1 LKDVYKSVIFLISI
15 ILTEKLR
22 NMARNPRHAALYEL
36 INKAR
41 FKNAQ
46 QKALAR
52 IGVRTDSVKP
62 QEERPVVIS
71 QEEPVAP
78 VQAETARPEPF
89 KTIAA
94 WSAKPK
100 PFRVYPDRIELCISW
115 QAAAITVLAFVAV
128 LLIFFRLG
136 QIYSIKKA
144 QEPKVAKAVVP
155 VQAVI
160 PEPVKPAVA
169 EKKVTPQT
177 PPKMVEP
184 MGDNIIVITSY
195 DVSSHLEPVKQYFAT
210 YGIATEII
218 KRGSRYLL
226 VTQNRFN
233 SIDKPGTDG
242 YEMKKK
248 IISVGANYKPPAGSG
263 FESFG
268 TKPFQ
273 DVYAM
278 KAN

>member
-1 LKDVYKSVIFLISI
+1 
-15 ILTEKLR
+15 
-22 NMARNPRHAALYEL
+22 MARNPRHAALYEL

-52 IGVRTDSVKP
+52 IGVKTDSVKP
-62 QEERPVVIS
+62 QEEQPVVVS
-71 QEEPVAP
+71 QEEPAAP
-78 VQAETARPEPF
+78 VQAETARPEPV
-89 KTIAA
+89 KTITA

-128 LLIFFRLG
+128 LLVCFRLG
-136 QIYSIKKA
+136 QIYAIKKA

-160 PEPVKPAVA
+160 PEPVKQPVA

-184 MGDNIIVITSY
+184 MGDNLIVITSY

>member
-1 LKDVYKSVIFLISI
+1 
-15 ILTEKLR
+15 
-22 NMARNPRHAALYEL
+22 MARNPRHAALYEL

-52 IGVRTDSVKP
+52 IGVKTDSVKP
-62 QEERPVVIS
+62 QEERPVVVS
-71 QEEPVAP
+71 QVEPIVAP
-78 VQAETARPEPF
+78 VVQAQPAQTEQVKAAKPEPV
-89 KTIAA
+89 KTIVA

-100 PFRVYPDRIELCISW
+100 PFRVYPDRIELCIPW
-115 QAAAITVLAFVAV
+115 QTAAITVLAFVAV
-128 LLIFFRLG
+128 LLVFFRLG
-136 QIYSIKKA
+136 QIYAIKKVP
-144 QEPKVAKAVVP
+144 ETKVSKAVVP

-160 PEPVKPAVA
+160 PEPVKQPVA

>member
-1 LKDVYKSVIFLISI
+1 
-15 ILTEKLR
+15 
-22 NMARNPRHAALYEL
+22 MARNPRQAALYEL

-46 QKALAR
+46 LKALADVSLR
-52 IGVRTDSVKP
+52 LDTGKHPGEKLEAVSQVQTPAPAQPQVQPEVAKTDTVK
-62 QEERPVVIS
+62 
-71 QEEPVAP
+71 
-78 VQAETARPEPF
+78 TARPEVV
-89 KTIAA
+89 
-94 WSAKPK
+94 WSGRQKPV
-100 PFRVYPDRIELCISW
+100 RVYPDRIELCLTW
-115 QAAAITVLAFVAV
+115 QVAAITALAILAI
-128 LLIFFRLG
+128 LLMFFRLG
-136 QIYSIKKA
+136 QINATKKA
-144 QEPKVAKAVVP
+144 QAVKVVKPAIP

-160 PEPVKPAVA
+160 PESAKPAVA
-169 EKKVTPQT
+169 EKKVTAQN

-184 MGDNIIVITSY
+184 MGDNVIVITSY
-195 DVSSHLEPVKQYFAT
+195 DLSSHLEPVKQYFAQ

-218 KRGSRYLL
+218 KRGPRYLL

-233 SIDKPGTDG
+233 NIDKPGTDG

-248 IISVGANYKPPAGSG
+248 IISVGANYKSPAGSG

-273 DVYAM
+273 DVYGM

>member
-1 LKDVYKSVIFLISI
+1 
-15 ILTEKLR
+15 
-22 NMARNPRHAALYEL
+22 MARNPRHAALYEL

-52 IGVRTDSVKP
+52 IGVKTDSVKP
-62 QEERPVVIS
+62 QEERPVVVS
-71 QEEPVAP
+71 QEEPAAPAP
-78 VQAETARPEPF
+78 VQVEAAKPEPVV

-100 PFRVYPDRIELCISW
+100 PFRVYPDRIELCIPW
-115 QAAAITVLAFVAV
+115 QTAAITVLAFVAV
-128 LLIFFRLG
+128 LLVFFRLG
-136 QIYSIKKA
+136 QIYAIKKSP
-144 QEPKVAKAVVP
+144 ETKVSKAVVP

-169 EKKVTPQT
+169 EKKVTPPQT

-184 MGDNIIVITSY
+184 MGDNVIVITSY

-233 SIDKPGTDG
+233 TIDKPGTDG

>member
-1 LKDVYKSVIFLISI
+1 
-15 ILTEKLR
+15 
-22 NMARNPRHAALYEL
+22 MARNPRHAALYEL

-52 IGVRTDSVKP
+52 IGVKTDSVKP
-62 QEERPVVIS
+62 LEERPVVVS
-71 QEEPVAP
+71 QEEPIVAP
-78 VQAETARPEPF
+78 VVQAQPTQTEQVKPTKLEPF

-128 LLIFFRLG
+128 LLVFFRLG

-160 PEPVKPAVA
+160 PEPVKQPVA

-184 MGDNIIVITSY
+184 MGDNVIVITSY

-233 SIDKPGTDG
+233 SIDKAGTDG